1 MIITGV
7 DVHVVNLPLTSPFR
21 SSFETKTGETRT
33 VVRVTTDDGHVGWG
47 ETMWGSPVARLT
59 EQLSSSLIG
68 KSPFALE
75 EFHATHTMVPFF

>member
-47 ETMWGSPVARLT
+47 ETM
-59 EQLSSSLIG
+59 
-68 KSPFALE
+68 
-75 EFHATHTMVPFF
+75 